1 MANVQ
6 KENGHLQLANAIV
19 EALAK
24 TYLSSRES
32 QIIFAIFRQTY
43 GWHRKESYISN
54 KLISQMTGINEHHVC
69 SVMKRLVKRNMVIR
83 KNKKVSF
90 QKDYEKWKNVPNG
103 VHLENVPNGVTKC
116 TEWGTKNV
124 PNGVTIKDKKEIIL
138 NKKGDLF
145 FITLKEFQKHRQKN
159 KKKMTEYAIY
169 LLLRKLERMSTDESV
184 QIKIMEQSIERG
196 WQDVYPLKDDVSI
209 TDQKHMSF
217 EEKVLSDTR

>member
-1 MANVQ
+1 
-6 KENGHLQLANAIV
+6 
-19 EALAK
+19 
-24 TYLSSRES
+24 
-32 QIIFAIFRQTY
+32 
-43 GWHRKESYISN
+43 
-54 KLISQMTGINEHHVC
+54 
-69 SVMKRLVKRNMVIR
+69 MVIR